1 MDLFGT
7 YKTDEEVNEELV
19 SQINGLVYK
28 EHFLTETE
36 ERTLID
42 IIDKQPWLDDLKRK
56 VQHYGYKY
64 DYRARKIN
72 QNFRL
77 GELPDWSKGLCDK
90 LLSKGVVDFIPDQI
104 IVNNYEPGQGIA
116 MHVDCEPCFSETIIS
131 LSLAS
136 DTVMD
141 IKNIK
146 SKEKISILLKRRSLL
161 VFSNESRY
169 LYEHGI
175 ASRKSDKFNES
186 KRNRERRIS
195 LTFRKVILE

>member
-77 GELPDWSKGLCDK
+77 GKLPDWSKGLCDK

>member
-1 MDLFGT
+1 M
-7 YKTDEEVNEELV
+7 

-28 EHFLTETE
+28 EHFITEAE

-42 IIDKQPWLDDLKRK
+42 IIDKQPWLSDLKRR

-72 QNFRL
+72 QSFRI
-77 GELPDWSKGLCDK
+77 GELPNWSKPLCDR
-90 LLSKGVVDFIPDQI
+90 LLNQGVIDFRPDQI
-104 IVNNYEPGQGIA
+104 IINNYEPGEGIA
-116 MHVDCEPCFSETIIS
+116 MHVDCEPCFSDTIIS

-136 DTVMD
+136 DIVM
-141 IKNIK
+141 NIK
-146 SKEKISILLKRRSLL
+146 SVNSNDKLGMLLQRRSLL
-161 VFSNESRY
+161 VFSNDSRY

-175 ASRKSDKFNES
+175 ASRKSDKFNGT

>member
-28 EHFLTETE
+28 ENFLTESE

-42 IIDKQPWLDDLKRK
+42 IIDKQTWLDDLKRK

-77 GELPDWSKGLCDK
+77 GKLPEWSKDLCDK
-90 LLSKGVVDFIPDQI
+90 LVSKHVVDFIPDQI

-161 VFSNESRY
+161 VFNNESRY

-175 ASRKSDKFNES
+175 ASRKSDKFNEL

>member
-77 GELPDWSKGLCDK
+77 GKLPDWSKGLCDK

-161 VFSNESRY
+161 VFSDESRY